1 MSSAPSTEHEA
12 VARDILIVTTILFGL
27 MILEYAWNFRLEKQV
42 IWPKFLKSHQV
53 KIFVITRYMGFA
65 GQIFNVWFANRMS
78 SGIPRSP
85 LACRVWYTYQA
96 VSIQSLTMSVEALLM
111 LRVRKMY
118 KKDKHVLGILFAF
131 SCMQCAA
138 TVISARTVV
147 PGIGSSPTC
156 MVIGSH
162 PGQIYV
168 GASTIAVHLC
178 LLAMILWRYFRVRRE
193 GSHSYLK
200 ILVRDTICIVI
211 VVTGT
216 NLLVTLPPMGLP
228 RAETSANMLFH
239 VKLFS
244 LWVAVGR
251 LVLDKE
257 RSRQESRDDPDSD
270 LTDIDLDEL
279 EPADNLDVCPVR
291 LSDSKVAPTEV
302 STDSKSGS
310 RTEVDIADE
319 CIYDWVDDAS
329 LSSCVPSILRTDMG
343 NPEEGSRSMK

>member
-65 GQIFNVWFANRMS
+65 GQIFNVWFANRMA

-111 LRVRKMY
+111 FRVRKMY

-211 VVTGT
+211 VVTGRHTVLLYVYVHHRDPLGT

-228 RAETSANMLFH
+228 RAETSANMLFQF
-239 VKLFS
+239 V
-244 LWVAVGR
+244 
-251 LVLDKE
+251 VLCLP
-257 RSRQESRDDPDSD
+257 QF
-270 LTDIDLDEL
+270 LCLL
-279 EPADNLDVCPVR
+279 
-291 LSDSKVAPTEV
+291 
-302 STDSKSGS
+302 
-310 RTEVDIADE
+310 
-319 CIYDWVDDAS
+319 
-329 LSSCVPSILRTDMG
+329 
-343 NPEEGSRSMK
+343 